1 MQIQTPTCSDFS
13 SNRDNVEPRE
23 DTERTDDNAELG
35 WLLLHQIR
43 EPVLWPRVFPG
54 L

>member
-1 MQIQTPTCSDFS
+1 MQIETPTCSDFS
-13 SNRDNVEPRE
+13 SSRDIVEPRE
-23 DTERTDDNAELG
+23 DAERTDDNAELG
-35 WLLLHQIR
+35 LLLLHQIR